1 MGRPKKILNV
11 QNIENIE
18 HEAPP
23 NVQKVGISEQVPT
36 KCKCGAKSGLSR
48 RDAFF
53 AAAMAG
59 LIARGGTSMDN
70 LIRTANQYADEAERV
85 AGGV

>member
-11 QNIENIE
+11 QNAGNFE
-18 HEAPP
+18 HETPP
-23 NVQKVGISEQVPT
+23 NVQNVGNYEHVPT
-36 KCKCGAKSGLSR
+36 KCKCGAPSIGR

-70 LIRTANQYADEAERV
+70 LIRTAKQYADEAE
-85 AGGV
+85 ATMGDA